1 MAEVC
6 IVRRTF
12 GIRISRTLGWF
23 DVIEEL
29 LGDVT
34 NEGEYQYTLYQMV
47 TYWMNSFMGEELRI
61 QKFNN
66 YLIINDSLL
75 MISEF
80 EWDKIVER
88 RVIVYLE
95 CDLRR
100 GFG

>member
-34 NEGEYQYTLYQMV
+34 NEGEHQYTLYHMV
-47 TYWMNSFMGEELRI
+47 TYWINSFMGEELRI

-95 CDLRR
+95 CDLRI

>member
-6 IVRRTF
+6 IVRRTL

-34 NEGEYQYTLYQMV
+34 NEGEHQHTLYQMV
-47 TYWMNSFMGEELRI
+47 TNWMNSFMGEELRI

-66 YLIINDSLL
+66 YLIINGSLL

-80 EWDKIVER
+80 EWDKIVEG
-88 RVIVYLE
+88 RVVVYLE
-95 CDLRR
+95 CDFRR

>member
-29 LGDVT
+29 LGDVA
-34 NEGEYQYTLYQMV
+34 NEGEHQYTLYQMV

-66 YLIINDSLL
+66 YLIINNKLL
-75 MISEF
+75 MISKF

-95 CDLRR
+95 CDLKR

>member
-6 IVRRTF
+6 IVRRT
-12 GIRISRTLGWF
+12 LGWF
-23 DVIEEL
+23 GVIKEL

-34 NEGEYQYTLYQMV
+34 NEGEHQHTLYQMATNWV
-47 TYWMNSFMGEELRI
+47 NSFMGEELRI

-66 YLIINDSLL
+66 YLIINGSLL

-80 EWDKIVER
+80 EWDKIVEG

-95 CDLRR
+95 CDFRR

>member
-6 IVRRTF
+6 IVRRTL

-34 NEGEYQYTLYQMV
+34 SGEHQYTLYQMV
-47 TYWMNSFMGEELRI
+47 TCWMNSFMGEELRI

>member
-1 MAEVC
+1 MVKVC
-6 IVRRTF
+6 IVRRAF

-29 LGDVT
+29 LGDV
-34 NEGEYQYTLYQMV
+34 EGEHQYTLYQMV
-47 TYWMNSFMGEELRI
+47 TNWMNSFMGEELRI

-88 RVIVYLE
+88 CVIVYLE

>member
-1 MAEVC
+1 MVKVC

-34 NEGEYQYTLYQMV
+34 NEGEHQYTLYQMV

-66 YLIINDSLL
+66 YLIINNKLL
-75 MISEF
+75 MISKF

>member
-1 MAEVC
+1 MARVC
-6 IVRRTF
+6 IVRRT
-12 GIRISRTLGWF
+12 LGWF
-23 DVIEEL
+23 GVIKEL

-34 NEGEYQYTLYQMV
+34 NEGEHQHTLYQMV
-47 TYWMNSFMGEELRI
+47 TSWANSFIGEELTI

-66 YLIINDSLL
+66 YLIINGSLL

-80 EWDKIVER
+80 EWDKIVEG

-95 CDLRR
+95 CDFRR